1 MTTETTAAER
11 GAMKL
16 PGAGE
21 LKDHA
26 VGISTAAI
34 ELFDDI
40 EHGTIS
46 EAGLR
51 AINEIGRLHDLI
63 VGEKRSM
70 GLRVVS
76 NREGQRVASIRNRAR
91 RGLLVASCSC
101 HHQRRNR

>member
-63 VGEKRSM
+63 VGEIKTTAAIA
-70 GLRVVS
+70 
-76 NREGQRVASIRNRAR
+76 VA
-91 RGLLVASCSC
+91 RGMFDKAA
-101 HHQRRNR
+101 HDG